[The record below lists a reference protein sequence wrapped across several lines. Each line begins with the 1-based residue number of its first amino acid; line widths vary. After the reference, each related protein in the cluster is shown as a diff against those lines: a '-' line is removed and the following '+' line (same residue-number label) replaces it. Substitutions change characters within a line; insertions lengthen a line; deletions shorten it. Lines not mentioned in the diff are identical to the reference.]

1 MTLDTMSKLSYDT
14 RQMPSSD
21 RFEARSVPFGA
32 DPCSASRAGINP
44 TRVRPATIDRLV
56 WNHKADFAGRRLS
69 RPGVERAPIA
79 TGRHSTMHQAI
90 DTDAAPCFVRRT
102 TPRLAAAYAAA
113 HDLVSALGPGAGFAA
128 PAIRRVD
135 EAEVWLQREAWA
147 AGVAPSTSAVGEYV
161 FGLLGAALWQ
171 GTVVATG
178 RPHVLAGGRIVCED
192 LLVAR
197 QLETDERALLA
208 GVITALAHGDPRGV
222 AGRVQELCRTN
233 IAGIVGA
240 AQLSCQS
247 VRAAWSPV
255 SFGLALSH
263 VASASAPA
271 GARSEALVL
280 LADELLHRLDLA
292 HEQHCGVE
300 RMANPHFADRLEV
313 HLSHAS

>member
-14 RQMPSSD
+14 RQMLSSD
-21 RFEARSVPFGA
+21 RFEARSVPLGA
-32 DPCSASRAGINP
+32 DPWSATRAGIDP

-56 WNHKADFAGRRLS
+56 WNHKTDVAGRRLS

-102 TPRLAAAYAAA
+102 TPRLAAGYAAA
-113 HDLVSALGPGAGFAA
+113 HDLVRALGPGAGFAA

-135 EAEVWLQREAWA
+135 DGEVWLHREAWA
-147 AGVAPSTSAVGEYV
+147 VPATPSPSAVSEYV
-161 FGLLGAALWQ
+161 FGVLGAALWQ

-192 LLVAR
+192 VLVAR

-208 GVITALAHGDPRGV
+208 GIITALTHGDPRAV

-233 IAGIVGA
+233 IPGIVGA
-240 AQLSCQS
+240 AQRSCLS

-263 VASASAPA
+263 VAAASAPA
-271 GARSEALVL
+271 GVRSEALVL

-292 HEQHCGVE
+292 HEHHCGVE
-300 RMANPHFADRLEV
+300 RFADRLETV
-313 HLSHAS
+313 LSHAS